1 MINPPAIYTLICA
14 HSPQSAKLIELLN
27 IKGHET
33 RIIGGAIR
41 NALLHQPI
49 TDIDMATTLLPDA
62 VIKLAQKSGLKTI
75 PTGLAHGTVT
85 IILDKIPF
93 EVTTLRQ
100 DIETN
105 GRHAK
110 VSFTRSFETDAL
122 RRDFTVNALSMD
134 QAGKIYDYTN
144 GLNDLEKQSIR
155 FIGDPVQ
162 RIQEDYLRI
171 LRFFR
176 FSATHGNGKLDTPAL
191 DACLS
196 ERQGIAALSLERIGH
211 EMRKWLT
218 AKYAFETIETISST
232 DLIDLILGVTVN
244 YSAFQALKNA
254 EKNIKS
260 EPSFI
265 RSLAAL
271 SLPHHNAAKK
281 LQSSLKL
288 SNRDYDALQAIHS
301 NIQKYT
307 INDETSELQFK
318 QIIYKTGAPAFSDW
332 LLLSASERPELI
344 KMGIA
349 LAQNWPIPKNPFS
362 GEYFIKRGLIAGPQ
376 LGNILKQAEKAWIE
390 HGFTTNP
397 DVLDRIGKDVIHKL

>member
-1 MINPPAIYTLICA
+1 MINPPAIYTLICS
-14 HSPQSAKLIELLN
+14 HSPQSAKLLELLN
-27 IKGHET
+27 TQGHET

-49 TDIDMATTLLPDA
+49 TDIDMATTLLPDS
-62 VIKLAQKSGLKTI
+62 VIKLAQKSRLKTI

-93 EVTTLRQ
+93 EITTLRQ

-196 ERQGIAALSLERIGH
+196 D
-211 EMRKWLT
+211 RKSTRLN
-218 AKYAFETIETISST
+218 SSHRNT
-232 DLIDLILGVTVN
+232 SRMPS
-244 YSAFQALKNA
+244 SA
-254 EKNIKS
+254 
-260 EPSFI
+260 
-265 RSLAAL
+265 
-271 SLPHHNAAKK
+271 
-281 LQSSLKL
+281 
-288 SNRDYDALQAIHS
+288 
-301 NIQKYT
+301 
-307 INDETSELQFK
+307 
-318 QIIYKTGAPAFSDW
+318 
-332 LLLSASERPELI
+332 
-344 KMGIA
+344 
-349 LAQNWPIPKNPFS
+349 
-362 GEYFIKRGLIAGPQ
+362 
-376 LGNILKQAEKAWIE
+376 
-390 HGFTTNP
+390 
-397 DVLDRIGKDVIHKL
+397 